1 MKKGTVIYKDN
12 VICTAGI
19 ADSYFLRLRGLVGR
33 DVNELGSLWIKP
45 CSQIHC
51 CFMGYPIDVVYLDRD
66 MNIVAIDRGVEPWRF
81 RPVVRT
87 ARSVLEFAAGRADEY
102 CLEIGQKMNVMR

>member
-51 CFMGYPIDVVYLDRD
+51 CFMRYPIDVVYLDRD

-87 ARSVLEFAAGRADEY
+87 ARSVLELAAGMVDSFG
-102 CLEIGQKMNVMR
+102 LEIGQKLNVER